1 MTPQYTNA
9 LECAVSKSFCLFR
22 LANLRL
28 VHEKE
33 LLAQKRSA
41 TVLQDSV
48 VPDLQPEDASHAR
61 SSVSDNAS
69 SSRMSRVQLSRAIKD
84 GFRGSESR
92 GSVSRQSVGFRVRAS
107 NIGDR
112 GFFGP
117 LGPEALTANALRR
130 SAIFQ
135 TSARGSRYAEA
146 SKLSLLIMRC
156 VHAAEVRSSLLS
168 QHALVWSFNHDYST
182 PEMSISLLPKR
193 CYVHRAKKISLTL
206 SWLISTNVSNC

>member
-1 MTPQYTNA
+1 
-9 LECAVSKSFCLFR
+9 
-22 LANLRL
+22 

-33 LLAQKRSA
+33 LLVQKRAA

-48 VPDLQPEDASHAR
+48 VPDIQPEDASHAR

-84 GFRGSESR
+84 GFRGSESSR
-92 GSVSRQSVGFRVRAS
+92 GSVSRESVGFRVRAS

-112 GFFGP
+112 RFFGP

-156 VHAAEVRSSLLS
+156 AHAAEVRSSLLS
-168 QHALVWSFNHDYST
+168 QPALIWLSNHDYST

-193 CYVHRAKKISLTL
+193 CCVHRAKKISLTL